1 MRIAQRTACA
11 DDFLSAHTVRS
22 PHQRTQI
29 RPWATFSCRP
39 AGWWPALRRR
49 CIDIFSNEAGLMK
62 QLTIKALFWA
72 MALASALLA
81 ALLALAIYWLG
92 QASDH
97 VAQAERQRHGP
108 EQGLDGQLLHESRL
122 IAEDVDA
129 SSAQGGPPP
138 GRTTRKCRPRPD
150 LSPLMR

>member
-29 RPWATFSCRP
+29 RPWATFSCRL

-72 MALASALLA
+72 MALASAFHIFISHFLT
-81 ALLALAIYWLG
+81 
-92 QASDH
+92 SFKK
-97 VAQAERQRHGP
+97 
-108 EQGLDGQLLHESRL
+108 LDFLYFN
-122 IAEDVDA
+122 
-129 SSAQGGPPP
+129 
-138 GRTTRKCRPRPD
+138 
-150 LSPLMR
+150 